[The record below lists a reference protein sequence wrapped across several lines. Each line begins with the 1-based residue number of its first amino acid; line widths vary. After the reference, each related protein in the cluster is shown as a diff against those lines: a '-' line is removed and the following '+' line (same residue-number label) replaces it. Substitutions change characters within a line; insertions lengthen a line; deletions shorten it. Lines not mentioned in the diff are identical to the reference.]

1 MYNEDWDEFHR
12 TMKGV
17 VQGIADLYN
26 DHKISMKEQ
35 AEPWDSFK
43 EQFIIILLA
52 DGYQN
57 INKEFKAMA
66 ENNHFFRE
74 DAIKDTFFKA
84 GADGKAPQL
93 MSIQEIN

>member
-26 DHKISMKEQ
+26 DHKMNMKEH
-35 AEPWDSFK
+35 ADSWDSFK
-43 EQFIIILLA
+43 DQFIIILLA

-66 ENNHFFRE
+66 EKNHFFRE
-74 DAIKDTFFKA
+74 DAIRDTFCKP
-84 GADGKAPQL
+84 GVDGKPPQL
-93 MSIQEIN
+93 MSIQDIN

>member
-1 MYNEDWDEFHR
+1 MYNEKWEEFER

-26 DHKISMKEQ
+26 DHKMNMKEH

-52 DGYQN
+52 DGY
-57 INKEFKAMA
+57 
-66 ENNHFFRE
+66 
-74 DAIKDTFFKA
+74 
-84 GADGKAPQL
+84 
-93 MSIQEIN
+93 